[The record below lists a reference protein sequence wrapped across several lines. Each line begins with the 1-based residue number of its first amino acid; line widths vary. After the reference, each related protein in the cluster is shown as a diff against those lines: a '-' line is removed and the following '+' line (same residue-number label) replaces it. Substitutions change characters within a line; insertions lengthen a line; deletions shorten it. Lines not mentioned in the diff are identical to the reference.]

1 MGQQRGPAPR
11 TGHVNYTTVDGI
23 PTGEEVLVGTFF
35 LNECP
40 IVILFDSEASHDFI
54 SSACA
59 KKVRSTL
66 MASGAPYVI
75 STPGG
80 RVDADRVVRKV
91 PLDLFGWV
99 FETDI
104 IVLSGHG
111 IDVIVGMSWMK
122 WHKVVLDISARLV
135 HLNSPVYGKV
145 TLHLP
150 AISRIKTSLHH
161 VVERRLDD
169 IHMVHEFPDILPDDL
184 PGMPPE
190 RAIGFKIEL
199 QSDTAPIY
207 KAPYK
212 MSREELAELKTQLKD
227 LLYKC
232 FIHPSLSSW
241 GCPAL
246 FVSKKDNGLRLCV
259 NYRPLNAVTIKN
271 KYPLPRIDI
280 LFDQLTGVQVF
291 SKIDLRSGYHQIKIR
306 DEDIPKTTF
315 STRYGLY
322 EYLVM
327 SFGLINTPAYFMYL
341 MNSVFM
347 PELDKFVVVFIDDIL
362 VYSKSTKDHEE
373 YL

>member
-40 IVILFDSEASHDFI
+40 IVILFDSEASHDFM

-59 KKVRSTL
+59 KKARLTL
-66 MASGAPYVI
+66 MASVAPYVI

-91 PLDLFGWV
+91 PLDLFVWV

-104 IVLSGHG
+104 IVLSGQG

-122 WHKVVLDISARLV
+122 WHKVVLDISTRLV

-150 AISRIKTSLHH
+150 AISRIKASLHH

-190 RAIGFKIEL
+190 RAIEFKIEL

-227 LLYKC
+227 LLDKG
-232 FIHPSLSSW
+232 FIHPSSSSW

-259 NYRPLNAVTIKN
+259 NYRLLNAVIIKN

-280 LFDQLTGVQVF
+280 LFDQLAGAQVF

-315 STRYGLY
+315 STRYELY

-347 PELDKFVVVFIDDIL
+347 PELDKFVVMFIDDIL
-362 VYSKSTKDHEE
+362 VYSKSTEDYEE